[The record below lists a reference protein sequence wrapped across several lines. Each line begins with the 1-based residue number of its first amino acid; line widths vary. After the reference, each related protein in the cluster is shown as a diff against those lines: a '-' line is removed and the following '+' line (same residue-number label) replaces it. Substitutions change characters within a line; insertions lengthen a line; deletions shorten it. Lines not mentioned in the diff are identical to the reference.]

1 MDEITGEGGGLSFED
16 FKNQNGMT
24 FWWASEVCLML
35 GYRDLKSFEPVLR
48 RTERALLS
56 LGADIHDNI
65 RAHERGDGGSPSRDY
80 KMTRFACY
88 LASMNGDP
96 SKREVAAMQAYF
108 AVQTRLLES
117 QCGERGQMER
127 LMMRDEI
134 CDGNKS
140 LSAAAKDAGVQD
152 YARFHNAGY
161 IGMYNMMHGELARRR
176 GVDAKRL
183 FDTMGRTE
191 LAANLFR
198 ITQTEE
204 RIKSRG
210 VSGQYALEETHR
222 NVGKEVRDMV
232 VRNTGVSPEQL
243 PQDVSLPT
251 VRRAIKD
258 GGKRLRRL
266 DE

>member
-1 MDEITGEGGGLSFED
+1 MDEMKREAQGLSFED

-65 RAHERGDGGSPSRDY
+65 RAHERGDGGAPSRDY
-80 KMTRFACY
+80 KMSRFACY

-108 AVQTRLLES
+108 AVQTRLFES
-117 QCGERGQMER
+117 QRGQVER
-127 LMMRDEI
+127 LMIRDEI

-140 LSAAAKDAGVQD
+140 LSAAAKDSGVQD

-204 RIKSRG
+204 RVKSRG
-210 VSGQYALEETHR
+210 VRGQYALEETHR
-222 NVGKEVRDMV
+222 SVGKEVRDMV
-232 VRNTGVSPEQL
+232 ERNTGMPPEQL
-243 PQDVSLPT
+243 PQDAALPT
-251 VRRAIKD
+251 VRRTIND

>member
-1 MDEITGEGGGLSFED
+1 MDEITDGGGGLSFED

-117 QCGERGQMER
+117 QCGERGQ
-127 LMMRDEI
+127 
-134 CDGNKS
+134 
-140 LSAAAKDAGVQD
+140 V
-152 YARFHNAGY
+152 
-161 IGMYNMMHGELARRR
+161 
-176 GVDAKRL
+176 
-183 FDTMGRTE
+183 GRAE
-191 LAANLFR
+191 FAANLFR
-198 ITQTEE
+198 IALTEE
-204 RIKSRG
+204 HIKSKLAHAG
-210 VSGQYALEETHR
+210 KSSWPALAGCGQSRTFAQ
-222 NVGKEVRDMV
+222 
-232 VRNTGVSPEQL
+232 P
-243 PQDVSLPT
+243 
-251 VRRAIKD
+251 I
-258 GGKRLRRL
+258 GKRC
-266 DE
+266 

>member
-1 MDEITGEGGGLSFED
+1 MDEIMDGAGGLSFED

-65 RAHERGDGGSPSRDY
+65 HKHARGGAPADY

-88 LASMNGDP
+88 LAAMNGDP
-96 SKREVAAMQAYF
+96 SKPEVAAMQAYF
-108 AVQTRLLES
+108 AVQARAFES
-117 QCGERGQMER
+117 LRDGREQVERPMT
-127 LMMRDEI
+127 RDEI

-140 LSAAAKDAGVQD
+140 LSAVAKDAGVQD

-161 IGMYNMMHGELARRR
+161 IGMYNMMKVTLADRRK
-176 GVDAKRL
+176 VDAKRL

-210 VSGQYALEETHR
+210 VKGQSALEETHR
-222 NVGKEVRDMV
+222 AVGAEVRGMV
-232 VRNTGVSPEQL
+232 ERNTGVPPERL

-258 GGKRLRRL
+258 GGRRL
-266 DE
+266 NKLDE